1 MRKITS
7 LILSLILTIGIGTNV
22 LASTGDVSSYEKI
35 LNSINNEF
43 GLELGYAPVNE
54 KEVTIEEYEIFI
66 RQLATQQR
74 EILDKIN
81 MNKYESEEKELIL
94 INDDYVEPLA
104 TVGARR
110 VPVKYNEPFFDIIA
124 TYDLVNSKISN
135 LRNVKLDTKQPSR
148 TYCTKISGPGY
159 GSLSG
164 GRGQYAEFTA
174 DVVYNN
180 GLIPVRNVSLY
191 AEFTN

>member
-81 MNKYESEEKELIL
+81 MNKY
-94 INDDYVEPLA
+94 D
-104 TVGARR
+104 
-110 VPVKYNEPFFDIIA
+110 
-124 TYDLVNSKISN
+124 
-135 LRNVKLDTKQPSR
+135 
-148 TYCTKISGPGY
+148 
-159 GSLSG
+159 
-164 GRGQYAEFTA
+164 
-174 DVVYNN
+174 
-180 GLIPVRNVSLY
+180 
-191 AEFTN
+191 